1 MSRSN
6 YSLHKRSASIR
17 AAAGGVPCSPPPDNL
32 NDSRESLT
40 GLTMDALPTVVF
52 DTKSYDRESLQGST
66 PHGEI
71 DWRFLEMR
79 LSPETALLARGAR
92 AACVFVNDQ
101 ANRAALEIFS
111 SLGVKHIALRCAG
124 FNSVDLVAAKEL
136 GLSVTRVPAYSP
148 NAVAEH
154 AVALLLALNR
164 KIPRASNRVRDAN
177 FSLNGLVGFD
187 LHGKTAGIFG
197 TGKIGRVAAQ
207 ILRGFGMKVLAYDPF
222 PLPEWAR
229 ENGVEYCDA
238 KTLARESSVISL
250 HAPLTPETHH
260 IIRAD
265 TLELMKPGT
274 ILINVSRGALI
285 DTHAL
290 IDALKCGRLG
300 GVGLDVYEEEEGVFF
315 EDLSGQILQDDELA
329 RLLTFPNVLIT
340 AHQAFL
346 THEALREIGRV
357 TVANL
362 IAFAAGRPF
371 LPETSLEPQS

>member
-1 MSRSN
+1 MS
-6 YSLHKRSASIR
+6 
-17 AAAGGVPCSPPPDNL
+17 
-32 NDSRESLT
+32 
-40 GLTMDALPTVVF
+40 ALPTVVF
-52 DTKSYDRESLQGST
+52 DTKRYDRASLENAT
-66 PHGEI
+66 PNGEI

-79 LSPETALLARGAR
+79 LSEETAPLARGAQ
-92 AACVFVNDQ
+92 AACVFVNDH
-101 ANRAALEIFS
+101 ADRPALAILQ

-148 NAVAEH
+148 YAVAEH

-187 LHGKTAGIFG
+187 LHGKTAGVFG

-222 PLPEWAR
+222 PLPDWAKQF
-229 ENGVEYCDA
+229 GVEYCDPQ
-238 KTLARESSVISL
+238 TLARESEVITL
-250 HAPLTPETHH
+250 HTPLTPETRH
-260 IIRAD
+260 IVRKE
-265 TLELMKPGT
+265 TLELMKPGV

-285 DTHAL
+285 DTTAL
-290 IDALKCGRLG
+290 IEALKCGRLG

-346 THEALREIGRV
+346 TQEALAEIARV
-357 TVANL
+357 TVTNL
-362 IAFAAGRPF
+362 NALNNSTPF
-371 LPETSLEPQS
+371 LEGTQL